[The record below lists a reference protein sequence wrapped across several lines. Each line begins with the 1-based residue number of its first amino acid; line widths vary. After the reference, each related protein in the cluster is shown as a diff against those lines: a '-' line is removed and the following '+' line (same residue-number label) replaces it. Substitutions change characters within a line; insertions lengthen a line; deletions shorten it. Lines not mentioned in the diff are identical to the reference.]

1 MRRFAC
7 PSSADPSPARPRAS
21 LRALTSTLLGFGLAG
36 TLASVLAATPS
47 AAGSLA
53 RLDVVARGDAA
64 TLPVLAHQGRH
75 WVVGTPGQEYAIR
88 VCNSTGGRLL
98 AVTSVDGINVI
109 TGETAAPHQPGYV
122 VDAFACA
129 DIGGWRKSMAR
140 TAAFYFT
147 ELADA
152 YAARTG
158 RPDNLGVI
166 GVALFREKPPPVAWR
181 DPAKISADAE
191 GAAAAGASL
200 ERGAAGEAKRSRD
213 EAVPAAATAPPPQTM
228 LGTGHGRSER
238 SHALRVAFARD
249 SADPAETLAIHYDRR
264 ENLAAMGILP
274 PPTIARSRPAN
285 PFPGWPGFA
294 PDPPRR

>member
-1 MRRFAC
+1 MRRFTC
-7 PSSADPSPARPRAS
+7 TSSANPSPARLHAS
-21 LRALTSTLLGFGLAG
+21 LRALTFTLLGFGLAG
-36 TLASVLAATPS
+36 TLTSALATAPA

-75 WVVGTPGQEYAIR
+75 WIVGTPGQEYAIR
-88 VCNSTGGRLL
+88 VCNSTDGRLL

-140 TAAFYFT
+140 AAAFYFT

-158 RPDNLGVI
+158 RPDKLGVI

-181 DPAKISADAE
+181 DPAKIAAEAE

-213 EAVPAAATAPPPQTM
+213 EAAPAASAAPPPRTM
-228 LGTGHGRSER
+228 LGNGHDRSEH
-238 SHALRVAFARD
+238 SHAQRVAFARA

-274 PPTIARSRPAN
+274 PPTIARSQPAN
-285 PFPGWPGFA
+285 PFPGWPRFV
-294 PDPPRR
+294 PDRPRR